1 MKKLVALVVLSLCMS
16 APSFGTVHLLSHST
30 KIAADDSYKAA
41 KFTAKAADRAG
52 KDSFKAVKFSAKETG
67 HAGKTF
73 VTFLF

>member
-16 APSFGTVHLLSHST
+16 APSFGAVHLLSHST

-41 KFTAKAADRAG
+41 KCTAKAADRAG
-52 KDSFKAVKFSAKETG
+52 KDSFKAVKFSAKETS

>member
-16 APSFGTVHLLSHST
+16 APSFGAVHLLSHST

-52 KDSFKAVKFSAKETG
+52 KDSFKAVKFSAKETS

>member
-1 MKKLVALVVLSLCMS
+1 MKKLVTLVVLSVCTS
-16 APSFGTVHLLSHST
+16 APSFGTEHLLSHST

>member
-1 MKKLVALVVLSLCMS
+1 MKKLIALVVLSLCTS
-16 APSFGTVHLLSHST
+16 APLFGAVHLLSYST

-73 VTFLF
+73 MTFLF